1 MPDRYTSRMFN
12 LFSARGLTPVFLA
25 LVAAASSLPAQ
36 QDVRAAP
43 PRRQSDASQSTLPAT
58 AARVRS
64 TLEKV
69 IHREVLPNGLEVIV
83 VENHGVPL
91 ATVEIDVKNGAFTQT
106 SEYEGLAHMYEH
118 MFFKSDSAFPQPDAF
133 TQHAAE
139 LGAVFNGSTR
149 EEVVNY
155 YLTLPADSLEA
166 GMRLLESAFRAP
178 LFRPDELA
186 REKEVVLGEYDRQES
201 SPFFKFQDEMNR
213 RLWRS
218 AYSRKNTI
226 GNREVIRTV
235 TPEKMREIQKHY
247 YVPNN
252 AALIVAGDV
261 QPEKVFSLAREI
273 FRMPKGAD
281 PFATQPIPEVPPL
294 PADDAVIVEQPVST
308 VLVMEQWLG
317 PSVGEDPEAT
327 YAADV
332 FSDVMNQEGS
342 TFQRRLVDSGLWHS
356 VVVNY
361 YTLDHTGPIT
371 ISGETTPDKLREALA
386 ALDEEIAKFDDP
398 GYFTAAEMALQKQQ
412 RAVGTALGLERASGF
427 AHELGF
433 WWSVAGLDYYM
444 GYVDNMASQ
453 TPDQLRSYVRKYIV
467 GKPRVTGVLISP
479 RDRQRIHLSVDDLR
493 HPRITTSSVGGN
505 R

>member
-1 MPDRYTSRMFN
+1 MSNP
-12 LFSARGLTPVFLA
+12 FLA
-25 LVAAASSLPAQ
+25 RSLPLAALALLAVANTAPAQNSAASKT
-36 QDVRAAP
+36 
-43 PRRQSDASQSTLPAT
+43 PRRQTSASESALPAT

-106 SEYEGLAHMYEH
+106 PEYEGLAHMYEH
-118 MFFKSDSAFPQPDAF
+118 MFFKSDSAYPEPDAF
-133 TQHAAE
+133 TQQAAE

-155 YLTLPADSLEA
+155 YLTLPADSVEA

-201 SPFFKFQDEMNR
+201 SPFFKFQDEMNH

-226 GNREVIRTV
+226 GNRDVIRTV

-252 AALIVAGDV
+252 ASLIVAGDV
-261 QPEKVFSLAREI
+261 HPESVFALAREI

-281 PFATQPIPEVPPL
+281 PFTTQPIPDVPPL
-294 PADDAVIVEQPVST
+294 TADDALIVEQPVST

-317 PSVGEDPEAT
+317 PSVGKDPDAT
-327 YAADV
+327 YSADV

-342 TFQRRLVDSGLWHS
+342 TFQKRLVDSGLWHS
-356 VVVNY
+356 VLVNY

-386 ALDEEIAKFDDP
+386 ALDAEIAKFDDP
-398 GYFTAAEMALQKQQ
+398 GYFTANEMALQKQQ

-453 TPDQLRSYVRKYIV
+453 TPEQLRSYVRKYIV

-479 RDRQRIHLSVDDLR
+479 QDRQAIHLTLDDLR
-493 HPRITTSSVGGN
+493 HAGTTSSSAGST